1 VPIVYS
7 ILFIANKDKECYR
20 KEVIVLEGRLSF
32 VLKAIVEE
40 YVQTA
45 EPVGSKTLVNRPEF
59 RLNFSSATI
68 RNDMVELENLGLI
81 TKTHFSSGRIPSE
94 SGYRE
99 YVKIILEENSKSIE
113 SFPLLDEIFQQEF
126 ITREKA
132 VKESVA
138 ILTNLTDYAAFVL
151 GTQGY
156 NAVIKKLQIYQVS
169 PKNAVILMIT
179 DQGYVESR
187 IISLPQDIRFSE
199 IEKVIYFLDNALHN
213 VPISKI
219 DEVLKEKFTEEK
231 VREYFDFY
239 DDLLSGFVR
248 VFTNMAQDRY
258 FMEGKTNI
266 LNQPEFR
273 DIEKAKSL
281 IDALESG
288 EILKDL
294 FVNDN
299 GISISIGH
307 DNRVKAMQN
316 CTIISVPYEMNDGDR
331 GAIAILGPTRME
343 YHKVIPLLEY
353 IAKNIAKIK

>member
-1 VPIVYS
+1 M
-7 ILFIANKDKECYR
+7 
-20 KEVIVLEGRLSF
+20 LEGRLSL

-81 TKTHFSSGRIPSE
+81 TKTHSSSGRIPSE
-94 SGYRE
+94 DGYRE
-99 YVKIILEENSKSIE
+99 YVKIILAEESKEIE
-113 SFPLLDEIFQQEF
+113 SFPLLDEIYQQKF

-132 VKESVA
+132 VKESVS

-151 GTQGY
+151 GSQGF
-156 NAVIKKLQIYQVS
+156 NAVIKKLQIYKISEQS
-169 PKNAVILMIT
+169 AVILMIT

-187 IISLPQDIRFSE
+187 IIPLPRDISFVE
-199 IEKVIYFLDNALHN
+199 IEKVIFFLDNALHN
-213 VPISKI
+213 TPISKI
-219 DEVLKEKFTEEK
+219 DEVLQEKFNEDK

-239 DDLLSGFVR
+239 DDLLSGFVQ
-248 VFTNMAQDRY
+248 VFTNMSRDRY
-258 FMEGKTNI
+258 FMKGKTNI

-273 DIEKAKSL
+273 DVEKAKSL
-281 IDALESG
+281 IEAVESG

-294 FVNDN
+294 FIDEK

-307 DNRVKAMQN
+307 ENRVKAMQN
-316 CTIISVPYEMNDGDR
+316 CTIISVPYEMNDGEK

-343 YHKVIPLLEY
+343 YHKIIPLLEY